1 MLLRDIFDLIKLLR
15 KHKLHLRRLRL
26 KHLEFF
32 TEFRR
37 SVAGWLEY
45 LVTINC
51 EKSNIGMFERRRFMI
66 R

>member
-37 SVAGWLEY
+37 RVAGWLEY
-45 LVTINC
+45 LVTIN
-51 EKSNIGMFERRRFMI
+51 M
-66 R
+66 